1 MSEAQKKE
9 IDKSCHCTDISEYI
23 LLWTIENAFRTL
35 RSRCCFIANERT

>member
-9 IDKSCHCTDISEYI
+9 IDKSFHCTDISEYI

-35 RSRCCFIANERT
+35 RSRCCIIANERT